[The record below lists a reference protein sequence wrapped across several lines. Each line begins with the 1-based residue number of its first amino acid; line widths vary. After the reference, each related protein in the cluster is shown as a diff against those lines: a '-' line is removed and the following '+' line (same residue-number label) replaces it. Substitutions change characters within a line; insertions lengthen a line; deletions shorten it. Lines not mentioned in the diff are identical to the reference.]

1 MANGS
6 HKKKKKKQ
14 KEEEQGQ
21 VQQLQRQMAAGA
33 VDARKFCSLMQLKYM
48 KALAAPGEA
57 VGVLC
62 AQSLGA
68 CTCVYST

>member
-1 MANGS
+1 M
-6 HKKKKKKQ
+6 
-14 KEEEQGQ
+14 
-21 VQQLQRQMAAGA
+21 QQLQRQMAAGA

>member
-1 MANGS
+1 MA
-6 HKKKKKKQ
+6 
-14 KEEEQGQ
+14 
-21 VQQLQRQMAAGA
+21 VAGA

-68 CTCVYST
+68 LRCCLYFMFHVCEQFMCVSAIVCLCVCVVP